1 MPQNKSIHRKL
12 RSLFNLRAD
21 TDREGTVEDI
31 RANVDFRSA
40 NAWTLVFAIIIASI
54 GLNVNS
60 TAVII
65 GAMLISPLMGPIVG
79 AGLALGIY
87 DFKLLKRSL
96 VNLSVAVL
104 ISIFASAVYFLLSPI
119 SDAQSELLART
130 KPSFFDVLIALFGG
144 AAGIV
149 AMSRKEKGNAIPGVA
164 IATALMPP
172 LCTAGY
178 GVATANLQYFL
189 GAIYLFLINSVF
201 ISISTFI
208 FVRYLKFH
216 EVSRIEEDTKVSV
229 NRWVSYTGFIVI
241 IPSIFMVWYLKQEN
255 DFYQQADRF
264 LKNEIKANDL
274 FVVDQSF
281 KFSLKSPKVSITI
294 FGPKLSE
301 DELTKIKARA
311 DIYSLRDSDIEISQS
326 SISDSIERNIH
337 QKIRGNEQSI
347 ERMSPRLQKAERRV
361 EEINELISLGD
372 RLNEELRALNLKGFH
387 SVQLTL
393 ATMLPD
399 QKDEAEKSHLG
410 AIVLWKADPSRS
422 ERDRVAAFLK
432 VRLPKFHLKVDNGKV
447 Y

>member
-1 MPQNKSIHRKL
+1 MPQNKSIPRKL

-96 VNLSVAVL
+96 VNLAVAVL
-104 ISIFASAVYFLLSPI
+104 ISIFASAIYFLLSPI

-216 EVSRIEEDTKVSV
+216 EVSQIEEDTKVSV
-229 NRWVSYTGFIVI
+229 NRWVSYIGFIVI

-274 FVVDQSF
+274 FVVDQKF

-301 DELTKIKARA
+301 DELTKIKTRA
-311 DIYSLRDSDIEISQS
+311 EIYSLRDSDIEISQS
-326 SISDSIERNIH
+326 SISDSIEKNIH

>member
-189 GAIYLFLINSVF
+189 GAIYLFVINSVF

-229 NRWVSYTGFIVI
+229 NRWVSYIGFIVI
-241 IPSIFMVWYLKQEN
+241 IPSLFMVWYLKKEN
-255 DFYQQADRF
+255 DFHQQADRF

-274 FVVDQSF
+274 FVVDQNF
-281 KFSLKSPKVSITI
+281 KFSLKEPKVSITI

-301 DELTKIKARA
+301 EELSKIKARA
-311 DIYSLRDSDIEISQS
+311 EIYSLSEADIDISQS
-326 SISDSIERNIH
+326 GISDSIEKNIH
-337 QKIRGNEQSI
+337 QKMRGNEQNV
-347 ERMSPRLQKAERRV
+347 ERLSPRLQKAESRV
-361 EEINELISLGD
+361 EEINELISLGG
-372 RLNEELRALNLKGFH
+372 RLNEELKALGLKGFH

-393 ATMLPD
+393 ASAKPT
-399 QKDEAEKSHLG
+399 QKDEGAKESLG
-410 AIVLWKADPSRS
+410 VIVLWKIDPSRS
-422 ERDRVAAFLK
+422 ERDRVEAFLK
-432 VRLPKFHLKVDNGKV
+432 VRLPEYILKIDNGKV